1 MATLLSRP
9 RPATA
14 AAVDEIAKMFST
26 SFRLPRF
33 WPMLHSVAQDHSF
46 IANVILRDCEV
57 TVAKVAKDDSG
68 IVSFR
73 RR

>member
-1 MATLLSRP
+1 
-9 RPATA
+9 
-14 AAVDEIAKMFST
+14 
-26 SFRLPRF
+26 
-33 WPMLHSVAQDHSF
+33 MLHSVAQHHSF